1 MWPDCES
8 YGFHPSP
15 SRKIN
20 VAGSQTRIRLD
31 VTGRVNRGWG
41 LQMKKFLLV
50 GASLVALGAASGAW
64 AADLPT
70 KAPVYGPD
78 CDPYKH
84 YDCLDAYLGDGFL
97 QRLVNYYRLE
107 WDHDGPPTDPKAPP
121 SRRDGWPATP
131 ETTPPMPF
139 TEWPYG
145 GTTTIGVN
153 RPSSADSPLM
163 VALGNTGFGHWL
175 NDNHIQIYG
184 WVNEGGNLST
194 NSTHPGGNWPTSYA
208 FTPNTIQLDQAVLY
222 IERTPDTVQTDHL
235 DWGFRISGIYGE
247 NYRYTTSYGLGSYQL
262 LGHNLTDGWDLPLE
276 YV

>member
-1 MWPDCES
+1 
-8 YGFHPSP
+8 
-15 SRKIN
+15 
-20 VAGSQTRIRLD
+20 
-31 VTGRVNRGWG
+31 
-41 LQMKKFLLV
+41 MKKFLLV

-184 WVNEGGNLST
+184 WV
-194 NSTHPGGNWPTSYA
+194 
-208 FTPNTIQLDQAVLY
+208 
-222 IERTPDTVQTDHL
+222 
-235 DWGFRISGIYGE
+235 
-247 NYRYTTSYGLGSYQL
+247 
-262 LGHNLTDGWDLPLE
+262 
-276 YV
+276 